1 MSGNSIKKKSVN
13 RMKMGSN
20 FFGIPECAEDA
31 FVAAL
36 TVDVFLYLRSLFLY
50 PVPS

>member
-1 MSGNSIKKKSVN
+1 MSGNSIEKKCEQDEN
-13 RMKMGSN
+13 RIQ
-20 FFGIPECAEDA
+20 FFWIPECAEDA